1 MFETRPHQNNCFYL
15 TFILID
21 QIFNDPHIAWVT
33 FTAPLE
39 LLSWPFHSLIYTTNK
54 VVMDDL
60 STYRIRIG
68 CFIQRSGSTYK
79 NHKSPST
86 TNLRGVLAY
95 TVAFLIISGLIAELV
110 INDPGIAINPGPNSQ
125 IKYTPTE
132 AKLMRA
138 IKQLNTTIAR
148 LSSHRFFNKSCID
161 LQLTPKTLYNKI
173 SHTPAKPH
181 PNLLAKL
188 QHLKDSYTS
197 EALNTYNE
205 H

>member
-1 MFETRPHQNNCFYL
+1 ML
-15 TFILID
+15 
-21 QIFNDPHIAWVT
+21 
-33 FTAPLE
+33 
-39 LLSWPFHSLIYTTNK
+39 
-54 VVMDDL
+54 
-60 STYRIRIG
+60 
-68 CFIQRSGSTYK
+68 QRSGSTCK

-95 TVAFLIISGLIAELV
+95 MVAFLIISGLIAELV
-110 INDPGIAINPGPNSQ
+110 INDPGIELNPGPNSP

-148 LSSHRFFNKSCID
+148 LSSHQFFNKSFID
-161 LQLTPKTLYNKI
+161 LQLTPKTLYNDI

-188 QHLKDSYTS
+188 QHLKDSCTS

-205 H
+205 HYTEVVGICQANKTTLLSDLSAVCSTTERYNTFNTIVISHYNHHITKHSKL